1 MGMFYTR
8 KYQVVELIGGIE
20 LGLIEKIMTLIAN
33 SGDARSK
40 AMEAI
45 KVSKENDFENA
56 NSLLEVASTELIN
69 AHRVQT
75 QLIQEEAAGNK
86 QDITLLMIHAQDHLM
101 NSMTVKELA
110 VELVSLHKRIHTI
123 EIEKGNVG

>member
-1 MGMFYTR
+1 
-8 KYQVVELIGGIE
+8 
-20 LGLIEKIMTLIAN
+20 MTLIAN